1 MKRIWNNKNYIVS
14 RATAFTGSA
23 YAMLGFIG
31 TLVPLDECLPNSM
44 PMLMRV
50 IISIAVSIGIWVVS
64 FIGVSLYVFRKKRI
78 CVLSA
83 NNGHALYLQYGDI
96 FCAEEVAKSDMR
108 RNIVIPVNRC
118 FDTHVDNQIISEQ
131 TLHGMTLKRLYS
143 SGAFTEESLSS
154 LIEAQ
159 LLQEKCE
166 NLSSADKPAG
176 KLKRYAVGTIVDV
189 AGVDGEHYFLWALST
204 FDSNLKAHTT
214 MQDYTLAVQKLIE
227 ACNSESEGFPIALP
241 LVGTGLSRIKKD
253 QCDVLRYLI
262 STFRINKAEI
272 NSDIHIIIREEL
284 KDEIA
289 IMSIK

>member
-14 RATAFTGSA
+14 RATTFTGSA
-23 YAMLGFIG
+23 YAMLGFVG

-50 IISIAVSIGIWVVS
+50 IISAAVLICVWLVF
-64 FIGVSLYVFRKKRI
+64 FIGASLYVLCKNKV

-96 FCAEEVAKSDMR
+96 FSAEEVANPGIR

-118 FDTHVDNQIISEQ
+118 FDTHVDNQIVSEQ

-143 SGAFTEESLSS
+143 SGMFTEESLSS
-154 LIEAQ
+154 LIETR

-166 NLSSADKPAG
+166 NLSNSDKPAG
-176 KLKRYAVGTIVDV
+176 KLKRYPVGTIVDV

-227 ACNSESEGFPIALP
+227 ACNSESEGFSMVLP

-262 STFRINKAEI
+262 SAFRLNKAEI